1 MKISTRGRYAM
12 RMLADIAEYGQEGP
26 VSLDAVSR
34 RQDISRKYLEQIVLR
49 LTAADLIRGSRGP
62 QGGYRLSRSAETI
75 TLEEILTAAEG
86 SLSPVACMDDSPNR
100 CDRCSICRTLP
111 VWEGLDRT
119 VREYLSGIT
128 LKDLIEQGS
137 RAKEAENTKA

>member
-12 RMLADIAEYGQEGP
+12 RMLADIAEYGQDAP
-26 VSLDAVSR
+26 VSLDAVSK

-49 LTAADLIRGSRGP
+49 LTAADLIKGARGP
-62 QGGYRLSRSAETI
+62 QGGYRLSRPAQEI

-86 SLSPVACMDDSPNR
+86 SLSPVACMDDSPNQ
-100 CDRCSICRTLP
+100 CDRCGICRTLP

-128 LKDLIEQGS
+128 LGDLIEQGNGAV
-137 RAKEAENTKA
+137 RTEKNG